1 MFMQYVLDTSKV
13 VPTEMSSV
21 SSWFLTMSTHGWNW
35 KKVLLYLVVFMIFSV
50 PRQTCIST
58 TISENGL
65 GLGLGLTEDY
75 DQDYWWII
83 WCVLEKHV
91 LWEPF
96 FYFVLFYWILR
107 LNVCLIVSCFRAFA
121 PIQLPLSS
129 IRLMTTFL
137 LGISYANIQ
146 AETSLPHPVLVSIMR
161 GVVLLE

>member
-1 MFMQYVLDTSKV
+1 MQYVLDTSKV

-75 DQDYWWII
+75 GPGLSTDYLMWSGETCFMRNI
-83 WCVLEKHV
+83 
-91 LWEPF
+91 F
-96 FYFVLFYWILR
+96 LF
-107 LNVCLIVSCFRAFA
+107 C
-121 PIQLPLSS
+121 
-129 IRLMTTFL
+129 TFL
-137 LGISYANIQ
+137 LNIRFKCVFDCQ
-146 AETSLPHPVLVSIMR
+146 LLQSICSNTTPVFLNYIDDNIFIRHFLCQHPGSN
-161 GVVLLE
+161 

>member
-1 MFMQYVLDTSKV
+1 MYKYDLYSPKLLFMQLKISGHLLFN
-13 VPTEMSSV
+13 VPQ
-21 SSWFLTMSTHGWNW
+21 
-35 KKVLLYLVVFMIFSV
+35 
-50 PRQTCIST
+50 QTCFST

-107 LNVCLIVSCFRAFA
+107 LNVCLMVSCFRAFA
-121 PIQLPLSS
+121 PIQLLLSS
-129 IRLMTTFL
+129 IKLMTTFL

-161 GVVLLE
+161 GVFLLE